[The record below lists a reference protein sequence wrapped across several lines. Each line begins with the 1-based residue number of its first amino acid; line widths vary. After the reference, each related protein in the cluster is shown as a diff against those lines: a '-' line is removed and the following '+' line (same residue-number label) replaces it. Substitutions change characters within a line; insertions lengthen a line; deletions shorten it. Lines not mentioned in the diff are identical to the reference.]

1 MDCMGPFCSLSWKNE
16 LCWACGGSGFVG
28 PVWKIRAINHTEE
41 RHLLSNILG
50 FSFSSLQV
58 ESSLMNAKGVIFK
71 KKNPL
76 LPVEAPGVQ
85 SERVEAEPASSQEQT
100 QRETSS
106 GITERT
112 WKIKTWLWHG
122 PRFPWT
128 FQLAGPD
135 RQFGLRTVGSIPG
148 PSPLPSCLNFREVQA
163 GARSWA
169 AALSLTRSGGGRGA
183 RPLAATSVL
192 LLQWYLHELRR

>member
-1 MDCMGPFCSLSWKNE
+1 M
-16 LCWACGGSGFVG
+16 
-28 PVWKIRAINHTEE
+28 
-41 RHLLSNILG
+41 
-50 FSFSSLQV
+50 
-58 ESSLMNAKGVIFK
+58 
-71 KKNPL
+71 
-76 LPVEAPGVQ
+76 EAPGVQ

-148 PSPLPSCLNFREVQA
+148 PSPVLE
-163 GARSWA
+163 RSH
-169 AALSLTRSGGGRGA
+169 RGA
-183 RPLAATSVL
+183 GQLGWEKEQCTGNHL
-192 LLQWYLHELRR
+192 

>member
-1 MDCMGPFCSLSWKNE
+1 M
-16 LCWACGGSGFVG
+16 G

-135 RQFGLRTVGSIPG
+135 RQFGLRTAGSIPG
-148 PSPLPSCLNFREVQA
+148 PEPFTELPEL
-163 GARSWA
+163 
-169 AALSLTRSGGGRGA
+169 SGGASGRPQLGCSFVTDQEWRWA
-183 RPLAATSVL
+183 GGTSPSSHQRASAPVVPA
-192 LLQWYLHELRR
+192 